1 VELTLFLDHQCN
13 LRCTYCYGGRK
24 FARRMSE
31 SVMRQAV
38 DMALARERQHLDVAL
53 FGGEPLLCFD
63 LIRAAADYVERE
75 LRRRLGAAPTVRW
88 LLNTNGTLFTDEI
101 LEWFA
106 PPRSSILFVSLD
118 GPRELHDRHRKD
130 PAGQGSY
137 DRVVDG
143 LAELGARGIEYQLV
157 AVVNASTVGLLGEV
171 AAELLRHRAHLAVL
185 SPNFRDAWRDDAL
198 GELNRGFRDAA
209 RVWADELSAGRACPL
224 DPLHTK
230 ILTHLKGG
238 IPCPSRC
245 VLGGE
250 ELAVA
255 PSGRIYPCAQMIQED
270 ASDDLVIGRVD
281 QGLDW
286 AKIRRLQAE
295 KDRVE
300 ATCAPCALRDRCQSH
315 CGCRHLGL
323 SGRLGTITATLC
335 ELEAAAITA
344 ADQVAT
350 RLYEEQCETFL
361 DLYYRTPWVA
371 PGGSRLARLRRS
383 RDSRK

>member
-1 VELTLFLDHQCN
+1 
-13 LRCTYCYGGRK
+13 
-24 FARRMSE
+24 MSE
-31 SVMRQAV
+31 GVMRQAV
-38 DMALARERQHLDVAL
+38 DLALSRTDRHLDVAL

-63 LIRAAADYVERE
+63 LIRATADYLESE
-75 LRRRLGAAPTVRW
+75 LGRRPGAAPTVRW

-106 PPRSSILFVSLD
+106 PPRTSIVFASLD

-130 PAGQGSY
+130 TAGRGSY

-143 LAELGARGIEYQLV
+143 LAELGARGIDYQLV
-157 AVVNASTVGLLGEV
+157 AVVNASTVGLLGDV
-171 AAELLRHRAHLAVL
+171 AAELLGHRARLAVL

-198 GELNRGFRDAA
+198 GELTRGFRDAA
-209 RVWADELSAGRACPL
+209 RVWADELRAGRACPL

-238 IPCPSRC
+238 SPCPARC

-270 ASDDLVIGRVD
+270 ASDELVVGRVD

-286 AKIRRLQAE
+286 AKVLRLQGE

-335 ELEAAAITA
+335 ELEAAAIAA
-344 ADQVAT
+344 ADQVAAL
-350 RLYEEQCETFL
+350 LYEEQCERFL

-371 PGGSRLARLRRS
+371 PSGSRLAPLRKS
-383 RDSRK
+383 RDSRE